1 MEIAFER
8 LDESLQLALVSLSV
22 FRQSFKRDAAE
33 TMLGDTCAEALTNL
47 MKRCLIQK
55 EGDRYLIHSLKRSYA
70 KQIGQRKE
78 FGQILADGKHGYVR
92 HFLSLILRN
101 AEIYWAK
108 DTCKE
113 SLKLFKE
120 ERINLEFTL
129 REVAKG
135 GSINAPRPPL
145 RCATVGYDC
154 LYVRGLNYLQSAT
167 KLLRHCT

>member
-145 RCATVGYDC
+145 VVPRWDMTA
-154 LYVRGLNYLQSAT
+154 
-167 KLLRHCT
+167 CTSEG